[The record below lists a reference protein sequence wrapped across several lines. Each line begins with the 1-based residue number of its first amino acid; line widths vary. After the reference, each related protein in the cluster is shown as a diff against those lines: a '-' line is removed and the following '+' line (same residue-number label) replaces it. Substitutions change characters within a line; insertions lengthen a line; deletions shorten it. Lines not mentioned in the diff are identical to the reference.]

1 MSTKQS
7 NELTAFY
14 QAIQKWIDE
23 GCSWENKFF
32 SPRFGLCANLLNYC
46 DQMGIESVWHV
57 LREELFMQFTDARLD
72 ESFPFDESYEAFRL
86 SLSKYTNPKRLAW
99 IKQHAAI

>member
-23 GCSWENKFF
+23 GCPWENKFF
-32 SPRFGLCANLLNYC
+32 SPKFGICANLLNC
-46 DQMGIESVWHV
+46 CEEMGNPFNWYV
-57 LREELFMQFTDARLD
+57 LREELFTQFTDARLN
-72 ESFPFDESYEAFRL
+72 EKFPFDESYDAFRF
-86 SLSKYTNPKRLAW
+86 SFHKYTNPKRLDW